1 MGASAESAGSG
12 LGADGLVGNAK
23 AVAGDVQEKVSEAVT
38 TVRGNAGNMQA
49 GLADWLDQSAQVI
62 RDRAT
67 AAPVAHG
74 SAGESASAAE
84 GAAVQIPPQ
93 LANVADTAAG
103 LLERSAMWLRE
114 NDLSEMETR
123 VTEQV
128 KARPVQSLLIAAGIG
143 FLLSRGRD

>member
-12 LGADGLVGNAK
+12 VQDN
-23 AVAGDVQEKVSEAVT
+23 VAEVVT
-38 TVRGNAGNMQA
+38 TVRGKSGNMQA

-67 AAPVAHG
+67 AATSPGEPA
-74 SAGESASAAE
+74 AGGDASD
-84 GAAVQIPPQ
+84 VSSSVLIPPQ

-103 LLERSAMWLRE
+103 VLERSAMWLRE
-114 NDLSEMETR
+114 NDLSEIEGR

-128 KARPVQSLLIAAGIG
+128 KSRPVQSLLLAAGIG